1 MKNLKRL
8 APVFIVLVL
17 AIVVVLVLRATP
29 RPRPV
34 STPTPAQDV
43 ESWRVYQNQEYG
55 FELRYPPD
63 WELRQE
69 MDSTNPIEQQII
81 TLTSPLVQQ
90 SQQQGIPG
98 TPIADIS
105 ISVRRAFSLEQLD
118 QELQEQVLESG
129 YNFIVNKRL
138 TKINGYKASV
148 MTIGGYG
155 AELNIYF
162 PNAGNLYHF
171 LFSQTA
177 TLQELTWTE
186 NLILSTF
193 RFLDN

>member
-17 AIVVVLVLRATP
+17 AIVVVFALRATP

-43 ESWRVYQNQEYG
+43 ESWRAYQNQEYG

-69 MDSTNPIEQQII
+69 TDSTNPNEQMII
-81 TLTSPLVQQ
+81 SLASPLLQ
-90 SQQQGIPG
+90 SQQQGASSPLV
-98 TPIADIS
+98 ADIS
-105 ISVRRAFSLEQLD
+105 IGVRRAFSLKQLD